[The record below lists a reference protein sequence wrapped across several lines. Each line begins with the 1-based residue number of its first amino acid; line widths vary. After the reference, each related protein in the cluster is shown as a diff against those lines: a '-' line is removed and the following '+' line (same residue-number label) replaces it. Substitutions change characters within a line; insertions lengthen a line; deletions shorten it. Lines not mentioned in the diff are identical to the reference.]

1 MSEPLEHVIYDLARS
16 ALEQQREQVAELRNR
31 AGTLIAAAALSN
43 SVFAALAI
51 EPSSGVGGWEIAA
64 LVVLGV
70 VLMCGLG
77 ILMPHRLVVRA

>member
-51 EPSSGVGGWEIAA
+51 EPSSGVGGWEIASA
-64 LVVLGV
+64 S
-70 VLMCGLG
+70 
-77 ILMPHRLVVRA
+77 ILDFGASPSRRRLPSHGR